1 MDMTQSVMVCMCLC
15 LLVCAVQMAVITY
28 LLFASRPQRRVSKEQ
43 RAYIQ
48 AREIAMTERMQAGT
62 VGNDVKEER

>member
-1 MDMTQSVMVCMCLC
+1 
-15 LLVCAVQMAVITY
+15 MAVITY

>member
-1 MDMTQSVMVCMCLC
+1 MDMTQILMVCLCAC
-15 LLVCAVQMAVITY
+15 LLICAVTMATMTY

>member
-1 MDMTQSVMVCMCLC
+1 MDMTQILMVCLCVCLC
-15 LLVCAVQMAVITY
+15 VCAVSMTITTY
-28 LLFASRPQRRVSKEQ
+28 LLFASRPQRRASKEQ